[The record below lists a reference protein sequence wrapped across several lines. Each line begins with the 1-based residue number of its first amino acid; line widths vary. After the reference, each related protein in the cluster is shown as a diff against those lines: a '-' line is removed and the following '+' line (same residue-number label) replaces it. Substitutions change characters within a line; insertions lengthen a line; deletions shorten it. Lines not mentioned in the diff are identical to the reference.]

1 MHSIRLKEQQSAS
14 NKKLTK
20 LQNHKKIRIEQIDMN
35 ECVDDVTQM
44 PNLKT

>member
-14 NKKLTK
+14 NQTLTK
-20 LQNHKKIRIEQIDMN
+20 LKNHKKIRVEQNQMN

-44 PNLKT
+44 PNQKT